1 MECGYIGL
9 IDLEYETDKWAR
21 EGGGVAR
28 VERTRV
34 LGGLQK
40 VSPWWNTKDVD
51 VFNVF
56 DLFLFWCVFLVSGAR
71 LHFVALWI
79 RVCGGGAG
87 ETRGIDEG
95 HEFGDAS
102 KACDA

>member
-1 MECGYIGL
+1 MDYKRCL
-9 IDLEYETDKWAR
+9 
-21 EGGGVAR
+21 
-28 VERTRV
+28 

-40 VSPWWNTKDVD
+40 VSPWWNTKGVD

-56 DLFLFWCVFLVSGAR
+56 DLFLFWCVFLVFLVFGAR